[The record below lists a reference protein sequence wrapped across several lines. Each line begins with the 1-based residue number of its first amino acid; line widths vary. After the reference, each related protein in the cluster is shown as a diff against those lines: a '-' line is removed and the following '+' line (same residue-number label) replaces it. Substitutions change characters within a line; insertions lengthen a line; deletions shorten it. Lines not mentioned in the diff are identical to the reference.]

1 MHKYKYIHVFPN
13 MSSLTTAV
21 FAFPGVQS
29 RDLVVLPTPP
39 SPEFWACANREP
51 TARTKQHNQWCKPRA
66 YTTVRIT
73 YSIALTVAPYF
84 VRPQGHVPLDC
95 QWAAPDPCHLDAIEQ
110 VVAHVVLVRFCLLL
124 PIQLPGSSI
133 CDHVVEGL
141 RVGGPP
147 RIGQPFRRGGWLR
160 SWLSL

>member
-1 MHKYKYIHVFPN
+1 MH
-13 MSSLTTAV
+13 
-21 FAFPGVQS
+21 
-29 RDLVVLPTPP
+29 
-39 SPEFWACANREP
+39 
-51 TARTKQHNQWCKPRA
+51 
-66 YTTVRIT
+66 TVRIT

-84 VRPQGHVPLDC
+84 VRAQGRVPLDC